1 MQQRPNETHLK
12 ECFTKY
18 LNDNEINLSSQETI
32 IFHTQKALFD
42 ANHPRHR
49 SSLQMLHTIVA
60 RDRKDTEF
68 KEKTSGDHT
77 LAAIHKMQE
86 IGLSSKTISK
96 IIESLYDIRLNYH
109 NSMAKIQELG
119 KVTFEKAPIPEES
132 STKENTVTNRRNH
145 QMSIWGNIQN
155 KVGGDCNQ
163 LAIAYRD
170 LFHHK
175 KILSLLRKDLPKENL
190 RIHIVKGQDRTYFTQ
205 ADTFHTSCLL
215 SIGKNKFTLD
225 PSLGEMNIHPEW
237 GYTYTNIILEKITPR
252 NVDKIYKK
260 KSNSVL
266 VFQTNDLEI
275 TETTEGV
282 LLKKDDKNKWIFMG
296 MLNNSDYLFG
306 VSYVQ
311 KEKWGR
317 IYPCIALYKKD
328 QGSIIGIL
336 GDDKE
341 VWTDNKDI
349 SPALKEE
356 IKQHLLALDAITDYS

>member
-145 QMSIWGNIQN
+145 QMSI
-155 KVGGDCNQ
+155 
-163 LAIAYRD
+163 
-170 LFHHK
+170 
-175 KILSLLRKDLPKENL
+175 
-190 RIHIVKGQDRTYFTQ
+190 
-205 ADTFHTSCLL
+205 
-215 SIGKNKFTLD
+215 
-225 PSLGEMNIHPEW
+225 
-237 GYTYTNIILEKITPR
+237 
-252 NVDKIYKK
+252 
-260 KSNSVL
+260 
-266 VFQTNDLEI
+266 
-275 TETTEGV
+275 
-282 LLKKDDKNKWIFMG
+282 
-296 MLNNSDYLFG
+296 
-306 VSYVQ
+306 
-311 KEKWGR
+311 
-317 IYPCIALYKKD
+317 
-328 QGSIIGIL
+328 
-336 GDDKE
+336 
-341 VWTDNKDI
+341 
-349 SPALKEE
+349 
-356 IKQHLLALDAITDYS
+356 